1 MKTSLAFSDDE
12 RGKIAVLYWEAFGP
26 KLNIVTGPDH
36 RGIAFMND
44 VLDPTHALC
53 ARDHDGHL
61 LGVAGFKTH
70 DGALMGGRARDMA
83 KYYGWVSS
91 LWRIGLISFLERDTE
106 NARFLMDG
114 IFVSNRARRKGVG
127 TALLDAVCAEAKARG
142 YGEVRLDVI
151 DTNPRARALYER
163 QGFVATD
170 TQHLGLLRHV
180 FGFKSSET
188 MVRPV

>member
-1 MKTSLAFSDDE
+1 MKTSLGFSDDE

-26 KLNIVTGPDH
+26 KLNIVMGPDH
-36 RGIAFMND
+36 HGIAFVND
-44 VLDPTHALC
+44 VLDPTHALR
-53 ARDHDGHL
+53 ARDDDGHL

-70 DGALMGGRARDMA
+70 DGALVGGKARDMA
-83 KYYGWVSS
+83 KHYGWVSS
-91 LWRIGLISFLERDTE
+91 LWRIGLISLLERDTE

-114 IFVSNRARRKGVG
+114 IFVSNRARGKGVG

-188 MVRPV
+188 MV